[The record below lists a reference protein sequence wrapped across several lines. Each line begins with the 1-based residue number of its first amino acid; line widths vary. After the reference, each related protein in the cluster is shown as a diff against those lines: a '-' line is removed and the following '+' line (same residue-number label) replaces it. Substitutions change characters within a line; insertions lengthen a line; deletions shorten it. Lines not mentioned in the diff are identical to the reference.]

1 MRSVRVTFVT
11 VQQQQVIIFE
21 CLFLALVIKH
31 VMCMRCII
39 LSVTFLAVVYRI
51 IPHTSQKAR
60 FSEKKLLNTQC
71 VLIFSA
77 TFVKN
82 ISHLK
87 KT

>member
-1 MRSVRVTFVT
+1 MG
-11 VQQQQVIIFE
+11 
-21 CLFLALVIKH
+21 
-31 VMCMRCII
+31 CIT
-39 LSVTFLAVVYRI
+39 LSVASLAVVYLLFHI
-51 IPHTSQKAR
+51 ISQMAR

-82 ISHLK
+82 ISHFK